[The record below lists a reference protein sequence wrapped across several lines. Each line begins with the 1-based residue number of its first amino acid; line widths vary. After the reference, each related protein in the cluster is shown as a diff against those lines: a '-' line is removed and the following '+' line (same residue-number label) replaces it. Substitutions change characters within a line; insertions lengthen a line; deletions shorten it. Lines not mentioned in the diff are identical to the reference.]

1 MDAGSS
7 ARFEKLSTHKLESI
21 LRKSLKDRS
30 SSPEDLLLISEIL
43 KRRDAGKGIGPP
55 NAEEAWGRFLERQ
68 KGDSSGSP
76 PEASPKHKPFQNRFL
91 QQCAILAVCAFSA
104 ASVILTAQAFGYDLV
119 GAIVHWTAGT
129 FHFEAAGT
137 DEGGNEGSRLGDNPL
152 MDGEMPAEFIPSWLP
167 DGFKKADTKY
177 ISTAGF
183 NSLYV
188 EYSDKER
195 LLTFNLSKYD
205 STKTSRGELFEKQN
219 LNVERYFC
227 KDKEFIFSRNGESD
241 FWTAAWSDG
250 TLVFRIQGDVTKAD
264 LIKIID
270 FLGGT
275 S

>member
-1 MDAGSS
+1 MGQYSYG
-7 ARFEKLSTHKLESI
+7 R
-21 LRKSLKDRS
+21 
-30 SSPEDLLLISEIL
+30 
-43 KRRDAGKGIGPP
+43 G
-55 NAEEAWGRFLERQ
+55 NASRIN
-68 KGDSSGSP
+68 P
-76 PEASPKHKPFQNRFL
+76 
-91 QQCAILAVCAFSA
+91 IVFSA
-104 ASVILTAQAFGYDLV
+104 
-119 GAIVHWTAGT
+119 
-129 FHFEAAGT
+129 
-137 DEGGNEGSRLGDNPL
+137 
-152 MDGEMPAEFIPSWLP
+152 
-167 DGFKKADTKY
+167 
-177 ISTAGF
+177 AGF